1 MIGSEEVK
9 TYCYAFNL
17 SKLKRVRCSRAGPA
31 MPNRRVVFAE
41 DFIIPRDG
49 EMADTSQPDPLT
61 MTQPHK
67 HQDWID
73 DQNN

>member
-1 MIGSEEVK
+1 MTVQTMKGSEEVK

-31 MPNRRVVFAE
+31 MPNRRAVFAE

-49 EMADTSQPDPLT
+49 VMADTASQIPSP
-61 MTQPHK
+61 
-67 HQDWID
+67 
-73 DQNN
+73 